1 MIYREVCKHYV
12 TIYCSP
18 RLDFWFCESKQIL
31 EYHPQMLQ
39 EYIEGGEQIH
49 FLYPRCRFVLL
60 IFPFVHLQKYIYCTH
75 IFLYL
80 YLVACHLLIS
90 LVTWLCIS
98 ILVTLHVFNS

>member
-1 MIYREVCKHYV
+1 
-12 TIYCSP
+12 
-18 RLDFWFCESKQIL
+18 
-31 EYHPQMLQ
+31 MLQ

-90 LVTWLCIS
+90 LVT
-98 ILVTLHVFNS
+98 